1 MVTFGCQE
9 GALHSVES
17 PGLSTE
23 EGLSNHSVLRVG
35 RRWQGFVGLSQE
47 YRWRFTYHM
56 SKYLQVI
63 NQANKM

>member
-9 GALHSVES
+9 GALHSMES

-35 RRWQGFVGLSQE
+35 RRWQGFVGL
-47 YRWRFTYHM
+47 
-56 SKYLQVI
+56 
-63 NQANKM
+63 NKSTGGGSHTICLNICKL